1 MACKTALGAT
11 INKVIQKRYVLAF
24 FQHLH
29 RLMMSYKI
37 AKENKKN
44 KILPSYCV
52 AQKHFVPRR
61 FKA

>member
-44 KILPSYCV
+44 KILSLYCV
-52 AQKHFVPRR
+52 AQ
-61 FKA
+61 